1 MADILSRILG
11 CLYGMACGDAM
22 GVPSSF
28 MSQDYIRK
36 RWGWINTFLPPDPG
50 HIFHDGLKAGEY
62 TDDSEQAIGLM
73 NSFCRNKHVDPYDV
87 VNEIILW
94 AERVK
99 DKYVSPL
106 GPSTARALQAIK
118 AGADITLS
126 GKFANSNGAA
136 MRICP
141 VGVIHGLRK
150 SPEEELVRDVYMT
163 CLPTHNTGICVAGAS
178 AIAMGVAV
186 CIQGEQ
192 NIETILEKSMH
203 AADLG
208 QEYGYDTSSPLLS
221 RRIELAYSLVK
232 DNTDHKAGMKKLYE
246 YFGGGD
252 LMADTVPAALALFAL
267 GKGNFVNVIEYC
279 VNFGGDC
286 DTNGA
291 MAGAMA
297 GAYCGISAAPAD
309 WITTIQNVNHID
321 MKPYAEKLIALSS
334 EWTVAG
340 EAECRKSFFRL

>member
-1 MADILSRILG
+1 MTETESRVLG

-28 MSQDYIRK
+28 MSQNYIRK
-36 RWGWINTFLPPDPG
+36 RWGWIDTFLPPEPG
-50 HIFHDGLKAGEY
+50 HIFHDGLQAGEY

-73 NSFCRNKHVDPYDV
+73 NSFFRNRHVDPYDV

-106 GPSTARALQAIK
+106 GPSTARALKAIK
-118 AGADITLS
+118 EGADITQS
-126 GKFANSNGAA
+126 GKYANSNGAA

-141 VGVIHGLRK
+141 VGIIHGLRK
-150 SPEEELVRDVYMT
+150 SPAEELVRDVYMT
-163 CLPTHNTGICVAGAS
+163 CIPTHNTGICVAGAS
-178 AIAMGVAV
+178 AVAMGVSSCV
-186 CIQGEQ
+186 QGEQ
-192 NIETILEKSMH
+192 NIEKIIEETMA

-208 QEYGYDTSSPLLS
+208 QEYGYDTAAPRLS
-221 RRIELAYSLVK
+221 RRIELAYSLVRGIS
-232 DNTDHKAGMKKLYE
+232 DPESGMEKLYE

-252 LMADTVPAALALFAL
+252 LMADSVPAALALFAL
-267 GKGNFVNVIEYC
+267 GKGDFEKVIGLC

-297 GAYCGISAAPAD
+297 GAYCGVSAVPSD
-309 WITTIQNVNHID
+309 WAETIRQVNHVD
-321 MKPYAEKLIALSS
+321 LKYYADRLITLAG
-334 EWTVAG
+334 EWTSAG
-340 EAECRKSFFRL
+340 EADCRKAFTRL